1 MRVVKIYF
9 AIKFSL
15 FFIVKLPGA
24 LCIMDVMSML
34 PIIDNPEF
42 VQLAETAIS
51 QYVKEVHEL
60 TYVEHGT
67 DNLVALVNKEYV
79 FRFPRN
85 NQSAVRIAYETAV
98 LQIIKGK
105 INVTRIPEAIEVHT
119 LPLYIVSGYIHG
131 DHLSGKEMQ
140 ALPESE
146 QALIGQT
153 LAQFIHQLNQAISG
167 LQVRR
172 LREESMVNRLDE
184 PWEQYFERIFVRGP
198 IPNDKLVPVVQEQ
211 YALWKDLTAHEQ
223 NTYAIHDDLHP
234 GNLLFENG
242 TLTGIVDFGD
252 VNTGSIESEL
262 RWTYLMGDT
271 IVHAAIDHYKAL
283 TGVEIDYHRVRIW
296 AVMHQL
302 AYFTTRLA
310 RQETET
316 YLFKRAQ
323 ECLRAWIPNFP
334 L

>member
-1 MRVVKIYF
+1 
-9 AIKFSL
+9 
-15 FFIVKLPGA
+15 
-24 LCIMDVMSML
+24 ML

-51 QYVKEVHEL
+51 QYVKDVHEL

-67 DNLVALVNKEYV
+67 DNLVALVNKEFV

-105 INVTRIPEAIEVHT
+105 ISATHIPETIEVHT
-119 LPLYIVSGYIHG
+119 LPLYIVSGYIRG
-131 DHLSGKEMQ
+131 DHLTGKEMQ
-140 ALPESE
+140 ALPESG
-146 QALIGQT
+146 QMLIGQT
-153 LAQFIHQLNQAISG
+153 LAQFMHQLNQTISG
-167 LQVRR
+167 LQIRR
-172 LREESMVNRLDE
+172 LREESLVSRLDE
-184 PWEQYFERIFVRGP
+184 PWEQYFERIFVREP
-198 IPNDKLVPVVQEQ
+198 MPNDRLVPIVQDH
-211 YALWKDLTAHEQ
+211 YALWKDLIRHEQ

-242 TLTGIVDFGD
+242 KLTGIVDFGD

-271 IVHAAIDHYKAL
+271 VVHAAIDHYKAL
-283 TGVEIDYHRVRIW
+283 TGVEIDYNHVRIW
-296 AVMHQL
+296 AIMHQL
-302 AYFTTRLA
+302 AYYVTRLT

-323 ECLRAWIPNFP
+323 ECLRAWIPQFP